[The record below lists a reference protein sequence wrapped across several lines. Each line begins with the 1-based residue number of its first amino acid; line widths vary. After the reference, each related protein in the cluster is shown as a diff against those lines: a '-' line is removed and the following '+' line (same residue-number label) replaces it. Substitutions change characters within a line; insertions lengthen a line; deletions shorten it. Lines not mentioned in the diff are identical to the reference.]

1 MMKCGKATWLAA
13 TAIAAFAWG
22 NVAQAQLPGVLYTW
36 NGTGNIQQWKQ
47 NFGTNLSLLDNLTAG
62 QLTIIET
69 GPVTGEMS
77 ISDDAN
83 RRLESS
89 TAGGGLDL
97 TGLSS
102 LEFDLGH
109 SGANPVNVQFYV
121 QASTG
126 FNFVA
131 LGPDVPVLPGSN
143 TYSLPLTGLT
153 YAQQAYIRTIGF
165 TVRAHA
171 TDPPLV
177 WGLKEVR
184 SVGTPL
190 TIRDLATHDLGTSD
204 NGLQG
209 ALVNFDNASVV
220 GNDGGQNQTGLS
232 QNVSGS
238 GSLQWTDKG
247 GGAGAAIAWG
257 NGTVFNG
264 NTFNER
270 LTSLNGYQTVTYRMS
285 AADVAGGGQGGAID
299 VQAYFQTG
307 SGFTYQSPGTLSL
320 PVDGAFHD
328 LTFNLSTMTDLQNV
342 QISGVNL
349 GAHASDVVINV
360 DLVRYSAI
368 PEPTALALAGL
379 GSIAGLAIR
388 RRTR

>member
-1 MMKCGKATWLAA
+1 MKICGRATQLAI
-13 TAIAAFAWG
+13 AIAALAWG
-22 NVAQAQLPGVLYTW
+22 SIAHAQLPGVLYTW

-47 NFGTNLSLLDNLTAG
+47 NFGSNLGLLDNLTAG

-69 GPVTGEMS
+69 GPVSAEMS

-97 TGLSS
+97 TGLDF

-109 SGANPVNVQFYV
+109 SGSNPVNVQFYV

-131 LGPDVPVLPGSN
+131 LGPDVPVLPGMN
-143 TYSLPLTGLT
+143 TYSLSLAGLN
-153 YAQQAYIRTIGF
+153 YAQQAYIRTVGF

-171 TDPPLV
+171 ADPPLV
-177 WGLKEVR
+177 WSLQEVR
-184 SVGTPL
+184 SAGTPL
-190 TIRDLATHDLGTSD
+190 TIRDLATHDIGSSD
-204 NGLQG
+204 GGKQG
-209 ALVNFDNASVV
+209 AFVNFDNAAVL

-247 GGAGAAIAWG
+247 GGNGAAIAWG
-257 NGTVFNG
+257 NGTTYSG

-285 AADVAGGGQGGAID
+285 ASDVAGGSQSGAID

-307 SGFTYQSPGTLSL
+307 SGFSYQSPGTLSL

-328 LTFNLSTMTDLQNV
+328 LTFNISSITDLQNV
-342 QISGVNL
+342 QFSGVNL
-349 GAHASDVVINV
+349 GSHANDVVINV
-360 DLVRYSAI
+360 DLIRYSAI

-379 GSIAGLAIR
+379 GIVAGLAVR
-388 RRTR
+388 KRSR

>member
-1 MMKCGKATWLAA
+1 MMKRGKATWLAA
-13 TAIAAFAWG
+13 TLVAAFAWG

-47 NFGTNLSLLDNLTAG
+47 NFGTNLGLLDNLTAG

-83 RRLESS
+83 RRLESN

-126 FNFVA
+126 FSFVA
-131 LGPDVPVLPGSN
+131 LGADVPVLPGTN
-143 TYSLPLTGLT
+143 TYSLPLAGLS

-204 NGLQG
+204 SGRQG
-209 ALVNFDNASVV
+209 AFVNFDNAAVL

-247 GGAGAAIAWG
+247 GSAGAAIAWG

-285 AADVAGGGQGGAID
+285 ATDVAGGQGGAID

-307 SGFTYQSPGTLSL
+307 SAFTYQTPGTMSL
-320 PVDGAFHD
+320 AVDGAFHD
-328 LTFNLSTMTDLQNV
+328 LTFNISGLTDLQNV

-349 GAHASDVVINV
+349 GSHATDVVINV
-360 DLVRYSAI
+360 DLIRYSAI

>member
-1 MMKCGKATWLAA
+1 MKICRRATQLAI
-13 TAIAAFAWG
+13 AIAALAWG
-22 NVAQAQLPGVLYTW
+22 SIAHAQLPGVLYTW

-47 NFGTNLSLLDNLTAG
+47 NFGSNLGLLDNLTAG

-69 GPVTGEMS
+69 GPVSAEMS

-97 TGLSS
+97 TGLDF

-109 SGANPVNVQFYV
+109 SGPNPVNVQFYV

-131 LGPDVPVLPGSN
+131 LGPDVPVLPGMN
-143 TYSLPLTGLT
+143 TYSLSLAGLN
-153 YAQQAYIRTIGF
+153 YAQQAYIRTVGF

-177 WGLKEVR
+177 WALQEVR
-184 SVGTPL
+184 SAGTPL
-190 TIRDLATHDLGTSD
+190 TIRDLATHDLGSSD
-204 NGLQG
+204 GGKQG
-209 ALVNFDNASVV
+209 AFVNFDNAAVL

-247 GGAGAAIAWG
+247 GGNGAAIAWG
-257 NGTVFNG
+257 NGTTYSG

-285 AADVAGGGQGGAID
+285 AADVAGGSQSGAID

-307 SGFTYQSPGTLSL
+307 SGFSYQSPGTLSL

-328 LTFNLSTMTDLQNV
+328 LTFDISSITDLQNV
-342 QISGVNL
+342 QFSGVNL
-349 GAHASDVVINV
+349 GSHANDVVINV
-360 DLVRYSAI
+360 DLIRYAAI

-379 GSIAGLAIR
+379 GVVAGLAVR
-388 RRTR
+388 KRSR